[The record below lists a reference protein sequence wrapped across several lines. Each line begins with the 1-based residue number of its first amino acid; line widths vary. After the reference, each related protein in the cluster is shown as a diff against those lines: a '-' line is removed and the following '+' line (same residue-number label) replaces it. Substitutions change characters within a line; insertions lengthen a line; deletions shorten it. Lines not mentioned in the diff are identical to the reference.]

1 MQYFESVYVHAIN
14 LPFPF
19 SSDCA
24 TNWKSYLVLAP
35 KFKCLRSSIAN
46 YFEFLKPDKRE

>member
-1 MQYFESVYVHAIN
+1 MQYFELVYMHTRN
-14 LPFPF
+14 LLFPH

-35 KFKCLRSSIAN
+35 KFKCLGKSIAN
-46 YFEFLKPDKRE
+46 DFLKLDKRE